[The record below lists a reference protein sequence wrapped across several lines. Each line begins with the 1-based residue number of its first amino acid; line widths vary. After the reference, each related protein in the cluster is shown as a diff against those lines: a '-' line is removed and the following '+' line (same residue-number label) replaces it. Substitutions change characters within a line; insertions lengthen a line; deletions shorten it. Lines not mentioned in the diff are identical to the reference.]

1 MEKSDSQTLNKSYIK
16 ENILY
21 INFNQDSSCIC
32 IGTEKG
38 FHIYNAEPFKNIYS
52 RST

>member
-1 MEKSDSQTLNKSYIK
+1 MEKSPSNNQNKEYIK
-16 ENILY
+16 DTILY
-21 INFNQDSSCIC
+21 MNFNQDSSCIC
-32 IGTEKG
+32 IGTENG